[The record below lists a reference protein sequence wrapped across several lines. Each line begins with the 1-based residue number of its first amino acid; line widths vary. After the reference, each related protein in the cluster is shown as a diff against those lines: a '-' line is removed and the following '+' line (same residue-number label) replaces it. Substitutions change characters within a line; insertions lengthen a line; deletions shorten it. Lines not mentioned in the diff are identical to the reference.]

1 VPIPLTTGIKTKQM
15 TAQRPV
21 ISPNSKVCNVS
32 STKTRVAH
40 TVKESKTKIDRF
52 AAERYDFY
60 RWKNFMHVSI
70 DLLFLFGT
78 PLPHV
83 LIPSPPA
90 IENGQVAAEI
100 PYLNSTTLGGIIQL
114 QWLGRPRSHLEI
126 LASTAEMPSLDFT
139 ASSGTARLEQ
149 LGTLR

>member
-1 VPIPLTTGIKTKQM
+1 M
-15 TAQRPV
+15 TARRPV
-21 ISPNSKVCNVS
+21 IFPNSKVCNVS

-52 AAERYDFY
+52 AAERYDIY
-60 RWKNFMHVSI
+60 RWKNFTHVSI
-70 DLLFLFGT
+70 NLLFLFGT

-100 PYLNSTTLGGIIQL
+100 P
-114 QWLGRPRSHLEI
+114 
-126 LASTAEMPSLDFT
+126 SLDFT
-139 ASSGTARLEQ
+139 TIGGIVRLEWLRG
-149 LGTLR
+149 LG